1 MTEEED
7 DRLAP
12 TLEIDAETSSNGTRV
27 LALRGELDVATIPHF
42 KGALRSALDTNERPR
57 LLVDLAEVTFIDST
71 ALMTLLSVLREL
83 NRREGQLALACRNPT
98 VLRLFE
104 VTRTVE
110 TFQIFPTRD
119 RALGHLEAA

>member
-1 MTEEED
+1 MDDSD

-12 TLEIDAETSSNGTRV
+12 TLDIAAETSREGTRV
-27 LALRGELDVATIPHF
+27 LGLRGELDVATIPSF
-42 KGALRSALDTNERPR
+42 TRALDAVLDGAVEPR
-57 LLVDLAEVTFIDST
+57 LLVDLSEVTFIDST
-71 ALMTLLSVLREL
+71 ALMTLLSVLREV
-83 NRREGQLALACRNPT
+83 NRQEGQLALACRNPT

-104 VTRTVE
+104 VTRTAE